1 MRIMTFNPVFA
12 YLFNHNYLLILSI
25 YLIKMKRL
33 LFFIMPL
40 IVGCIA
46 ASTSTPKTVASTAT
60 QNAAPLSQY
69 NILFIAVDDLKP
81 DIASFGFKET
91 KTPNIDKL
99 AQASTIFNGNYCQ
112 QAVCAPTRASLLT
125 GLRPDKTQVWDLQ
138 TLIRAKNP
146 DVTTLPQY
154 LKANGYNTMAMGKI
168 FDPRS
173 VDKDHDAVS
182 WTVPY
187 KNKFKYPE
195 GYEDIVVEAYQSPEM
210 KARFKELQAQRGAK
224 NNDKNEDFDNPKI
237 TRKDILVSTESADVP
252 DDAYFDG
259 AMTKYAIQ
267 QLKAQKGATQ
277 PFFMAVGFHKPHLPF
292 VAPKKYWD
300 LYDRSKVSLA
310 KWQKPSID
318 GPDIAYHNAG
328 EMRGFKD
335 IEKLVGKPKNGKD
348 LLNLPEA
355 KQREL
360 IHGYYACI
368 SYLDAQ
374 VGKLMDA
381 LKAEGLDKNTIIVL
395 WGDHGWHLGDHS
407 LWCKHSNFEQA
418 TKAPLMFTVPN
429 LTKGKVYTNPT
440 EFVDIFPTLCE
451 LTGLAIPTHL
461 DGKSLVPAMKDNTV
475 KVKDFAISQYPRG
488 GGGGESRN
496 IMGYSMRTERYRYTE
511 WLGSKFTTA
520 QPFNEKLVTDME
532 LYDLV
537 NDPDETT
544 NLANKADMKKQV
556 KELAT
561 QLRAYYSQ
569 QYATAGKI
577 K

>member
-1 MRIMTFNPVFA
+1 MNK
-12 YLFNHNYLLILSI
+12 LLLLII
-25 YLIKMKRL
+25 PFVI
-33 LFFIMPL
+33 
-40 IVGCIA
+40 GCVA
-46 ASTSTPKTVASTAT
+46 ASTTSTKPTAT
-60 QNAAPLSQY
+60 TGTNPTTTTSTTTASKPTEAPPQY

-99 AQASTIFNGNYCQ
+99 AQVSTIFNGNYCQ
-112 QAVCAPTRASLLT
+112 QAVCGPTRASLLT
-125 GLRPDKTQVWDLQ
+125 GVRPDKTQVWDLQ
-138 TLIRAKNP
+138 TLIRDKNP
-146 DVTTLPQY
+146 DITTLPQH

-173 VDKDHDAVS
+173 VDKEHDAVS
-182 WTVPY
+182 WSVPY

-195 GYEDIVVEAYQSPEM
+195 GYEDIVIEAYQSPEM
-210 KARFKELQAQRGAK
+210 KAKFKELQAQRDAK
-224 NNDKNEDFDNPKI
+224 KKGDKNEDFDNPKI
-237 TRKDILVSTESADVP
+237 TRDDIKVSTESADVP

-259 AMTKYAIQ
+259 AMTNYAIK
-267 QLKAQKGATQ
+267 QLKEQKGAKQ

-300 LYDRSKVSLA
+300 MYERSKVSLA
-310 KWQKPSID
+310 KWQKQSID
-318 GPDIAYHNAG
+318 GPEIAYHNAG

-335 IEKLVGKPKNGKD
+335 IEKLVGKAKGGKD

-374 VGKLMDA
+374 VGRLMDA
-381 LKAEGLDKNTIIVL
+381 LKAEGLDKNTIIVF

-418 TKAPLMFTVPN
+418 AKAPLMFTVPN
-429 LTKGKVYTNPT
+429 MTKGNVYTQPT
-440 EFVDIFPTLCE
+440 EFVDIFPTLCD
-451 LTGLAIPTHL
+451 LAGISIPNYL
-461 DGKSLVPAMKDNTV
+461 DGKSLVPAMKDN
-475 KVKDFAISQYPRG
+475 KAKIKDYAISQYPRTG
-488 GGGGESRN
+488 GKGEGKN
-496 IMGYSMRTERYRYTE
+496 VMGYSLRTERYRYTE
-511 WLGSKFTTA
+511 WVGSGYTTA
-520 QPFNEKLVTDME
+520 QPFNQNLLVAKEM
-532 LYDLV
+532 YDLV

-544 NLANKADMKKQV
+544 NIAEKKEMKDVV
-556 KELAT
+556 KDLSGKLGE
-561 QLRAYYSQ
+561 YYKQ
-569 QYATAGKI
+569 QYSTAGVVTAK